1 MRNLKKLT
9 REEIA
14 QVSGGAVRMAT
25 FDFASRGG
33 QPTGPTPFGGGMPG
47 GPLMEPILK
56 WCADHPGAC
65 TNIPPT
71 QPRS

>member
-1 MRNLKKLT
+1 MTQLKALS
-9 REEIA
+9 RAELA
-14 QVSGGAVRMAT
+14 WVSGGLFKMMA
-25 FDFASRGG
+25 FDLGGRGG
-33 QPTGPTPFGGGMPG
+33 PSSPFGGGMPG

-71 QPRS
+71 QPRN